1 MTVKGYEDDDWKV
14 AATDEGTFSP
24 TQLFTAEDERKTGQA
39 MVADGLVLD
48 VCTIIALNSSGEII
62 QWDPPNAVTLPAALN
77 DVPIGVLAASVDTYD
92 GPQVMAPFWEGGC
105 FNPDLLIWPSVIN
118 TFEERNAA
126 LRASGAPFRVKR
138 LL

>member
-1 MTVKGYEDDDWKV
+1 MTIKGYEDADWKA

-39 MVADGLVLD
+39 MVAEGLVLA
-48 VCTIIALNSSGEII
+48 VGTIIAFNAAGEII
-62 QWDPPNAVTLPAALN
+62 QWNPEDATNLPDSL
-77 DVPIGVLAASVDTYD
+77 DEVPVGVLAASVDTYD

-105 FNPDLLIWPSVIN
+105 FNPDLLIWPAVLT
-118 TFEERNAA
+118 TFAERNSA

>member
-1 MTVKGYEDDDWKV
+1 MAINGYEDDNWKA

-39 MVADGLVLD
+39 MVADGLVLA
-48 VCTIIALNSSGEII
+48 VGTIIAFNSAGEII
-62 QWDPPNAVTLPAALN
+62 AWAPSNGVTIVAAL
-77 DVPIGVLAASVDTYD
+77 DDKPVGVLAASVDTYD

-105 FNPDLLIWPSVIN
+105 FNPDLLIWPAVIN
-118 TFEERNAA
+118 TFAERNAA
-126 LRASGAPFRVKR
+126 LRVQGAPFRVKR